1 MHVRKTRVKIGIPMN
16 TARFGPVTPPFEP
29 KLKDSHGTSMSTLGN
44 KKPAPP
50 GAGKPQLTQ
59 LAIDLSHE
67 NKLQDGAYP
76 LKTVDEP

>member
-1 MHVRKTRVKIGIPMN
+1 MQVGKTQVELGNPMD
-16 TARFGPVTPPFEP
+16 TDRFGPVTPPFGL
-29 KLKDSHGTSMSTLGN
+29 KLKDAHGTSRGILSN